1 MPITLAG
8 PLGNHPGMSGSPRYR
23 AATPQISPQEKSAAD
38 MIKDQASSMA
48 MEAGTKAAQEAG
60 TEYIVDPLKTK
71 AKEMWKGFTSPAPA
85 TAPASSF
92 TSAPFASANI
102 GPGGGMSGAVL
113 PAELTGPMM
122 SGAETATADAILS
135 SGMTGAEALAG
146 AGSITPAITPAVTST
161 VAPAVASTVAPAV
174 AGPMAA
180 MMASPLAPLAIGA
193 LAGKAFGLF
202 NKGGPVEPSY
212 ANMGGLMPMLFDKAK
227 EKGIPMG
234 LASLLSQGGPVSK
247 VKYAQSGGPIDE
259 KIEVSY
265 RGPLASN

>member
-1 MPITLAG
+1 MAVQLARLQGEPQQRQG
-8 PLGNHPGMSGSPRYR
+8 PLYQP
-23 AATPQISPQEKSAAD
+23 TPQPMAPKEKSAAD

-48 MEAGTKAAQEAG
+48 IEAGTEAAQEAG
-60 TEYIVDPLKTK
+60 TEYIVDPLKAK
-71 AKEMWKGFTSPAPA
+71 AKEMWQGFTAPA

-92 TSAPFASANI
+92 TSAA
-102 GPGGGMSGAVL
+102 L

-122 SGAETATADAILS
+122 SGSQTATADAILS

-146 AGSITPAITPAVTST
+146 AGSIAPAAAPVAST
-161 VAPAVASTVAPAV
+161 IAPAVATTAAPVAATA

-212 ANMGGLMPMLFDKAK
+212 ANIGGLMPMLFDKAK
-227 EKGIPMG
+227 EEGIPMG
-234 LASLLSQGGPVSK
+234 LASLFSQGGPVSK

>member
-1 MPITLAG
+1 MPVQLAKLQNEPQQRQG
-8 PLGNHPGMSGSPRYR
+8 PLYKPTHANMG
-23 AATPQISPQEKSAAD
+23 PQEKSATD
-38 MIKDQASSMA
+38 MIKDKATNMA
-48 MEAGTKAAQEAG
+48 IEAGTEAAQEAG

-71 AKEMWKGFTSPAPA
+71 AKEMWQGFTAPAPA

-92 TSAPFASANI
+92 TSAA
-102 GPGGGMSGAVL
+102 L

-146 AGSITPAITPAVTST
+146 AGS
-161 VAPAVASTVAPAV
+161 VAPAAAPVASAVAPTAA
-174 AGPMAA
+174 AGTGAMATMGA
-180 MMASPLAPLAIGA
+180 AIPYVGAA
-193 LAGKAFGLF
+193 LAADELLGLGLREKVLGF
-202 NKGGPVEPSY
+202 SEGGQVNPEY
-212 ANMGGLMPMLFDKAK
+212 ANMGKMIMSGGLGPLAMKKMK
-227 EKGIPMG
+227 EEDMMGGGMMG

-265 RGPLASN
+265 RGPLANN

>member
-8 PLGNHPGMSGSPRYR
+8 PLGNHPGMNGSPRYK
-23 AATPQISPQEKSAAD
+23 APTPQMAPEEKSAAD
-38 MIKDQASSMA
+38 MIKEQASSMA
-48 MEAGTKAAQEAG
+48 MEAGAEAAQEAG
-60 TEYIVDPLKTK
+60 TEYIVDPLKAK
-71 AKEMWKGFTSPAPA
+71 AKEMWKGFSTPAPA

-102 GPGGGMSGAVL
+102 GPGGGMSGAFSPTVL

-122 SGAETATADAILS
+122 SGSVA
-135 SGMTGAEALAG
+135 
-146 AGSITPAITPAVTST
+146 PAVTSAVAPT
-161 VAPAVASTVAPAV
+161 VAATTAPVV

-212 ANMGGLMPMLFDKAK
+212 ANMGGLMPMLMEKAK

-234 LASLLSQGGPVSK
+234 LASLFSQGGPVSK
-247 VKYAQSGGPIDE
+247 VKYAQSGGPVDE